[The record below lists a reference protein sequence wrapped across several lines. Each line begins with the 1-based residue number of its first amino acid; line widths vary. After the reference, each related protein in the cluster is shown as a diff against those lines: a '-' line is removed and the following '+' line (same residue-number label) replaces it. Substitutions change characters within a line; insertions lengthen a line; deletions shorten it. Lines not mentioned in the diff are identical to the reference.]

1 MGKRYIENTNKKERK
16 KGNNIF
22 KIIYILILIFC
33 MMLAIYMGSNNIK
46 KQVNKNILKIEETKD
61 ENSKY
66 KNENIFDN
74 NVVKPSEEE
83 KKAILKEN
91 EKILIEENKKQKQDK
106 EPTDKEELA
115 KYLVNKEK
123 NTLNIFSV
131 KVMHKINDNEYI
143 ISLVDID
150 TTKVVEVYKINV
162 NTRQITQEYEIK

>member
-1 MGKRYIENTNKKERK
+1 MGKRYIENTNKEERK

-46 KQVNKNILKIEETKD
+46 KQVNKNILKIEENKD

-66 KNENIFDN
+66 KNEKIFDN

-83 KKAILKEN
+83 KKAISKEN

-162 NTRQITQEYEIK
+162 NTRQITQE

>member
-1 MGKRYIENTNKKERK
+1 MGKRYIENINKEERK

-46 KQVNKNILKIEETKD
+46 KQVNKNILKIEENKD

-66 KNENIFDN
+66 KNEKIFDN

-162 NTRQITQEYEIK
+162 NTRQITQE